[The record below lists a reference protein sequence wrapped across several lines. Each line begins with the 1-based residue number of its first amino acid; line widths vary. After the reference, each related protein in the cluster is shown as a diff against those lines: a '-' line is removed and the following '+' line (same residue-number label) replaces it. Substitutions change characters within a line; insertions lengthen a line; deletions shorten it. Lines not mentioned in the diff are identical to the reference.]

1 MTTKSNLKDRII
13 ITTQPADQASEML
26 NLLTMRGAK
35 AFNLPMIE
43 TKILEVSPA
52 EQEVFKN
59 TDSIDIIVFT
69 SRKGVIGFFNN
80 LERITGT
87 KMLPENI
94 KFSSIGKG
102 TTCEVENHGYHADYP
117 NPGKDASDLV
127 EYLITDVL
135 TGGERLLLALGT
147 LAPDFLKNHLS
158 FKANVKRVNVYQTL
172 PVSEPDPVVS
182 EFILNGQADICIFT
196 SPSGFQAFSEVFRLN
211 NPVNFAAI
219 GNTTAS
225 FIENAGLEVAV
236 TASNPTAES
245 MINSLEVYFEHCQE
259 Q

>member
-1 MTTKSNLKDRII
+1 MTTKSSLNDRII
-13 ITTQPADQASEML
+13 ITTQPADQVTEML

-43 TKILEVSPA
+43 TKILQVSTV

-59 TDSIDIIVFT
+59 NDSIDIIVFT
-69 SRKGVIGFFNN
+69 SRKGVIGFFDN
-80 LERITGT
+80 LKRITGT
-87 KMLPENI
+87 KKLPNTI
-94 KFSSIGKG
+94 KFSSIGKA
-102 TTCEVENHGYHADYP
+102 TTCEIENHGFHVDYP

-127 EYLITDVL
+127 EYLITEVL
-135 TGGERLLLALGT
+135 TGEKKILLALGT

-182 EFILNGQADICIFT
+182 EFIVKGQADICIFT
-196 SPSGFQAFSEVFRLN
+196 SPSGFQAFSEIFRLN
-211 NPVNFAAI
+211 NQVNFAAI

-225 FIENAGLEVAV
+225 FIENAGFKVAV
-236 TASNPTAES
+236 TASDPTAES
-245 MINSLEVYFEHCQE
+245 MINSLEVYFEHCQDK
-259 Q
+259 